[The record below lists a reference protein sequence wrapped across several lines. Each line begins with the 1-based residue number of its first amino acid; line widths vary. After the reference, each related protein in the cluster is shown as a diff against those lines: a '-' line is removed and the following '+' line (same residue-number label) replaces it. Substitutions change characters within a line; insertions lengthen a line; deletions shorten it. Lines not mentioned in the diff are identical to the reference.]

1 MWSPRAVTVS
11 LSWVILSL
19 LSLLFPVRKPR
30 NDSRNYRYIELPNEL
45 RALLV
50 SDPECDE
57 AAASMRVG
65 VGSMSDPPK
74 IPGLAHFTEHM
85 LFQGSKR
92 FPGTHD
98 FFDFVHNH
106 GGYTNAFT
114 SKFSTVFSFSIGPGF
129 LEPGL
134 DRLADLFSAPLLKSE
149 NLLKEVNAVHSEYII
164 DLTDDGRRKHHLI
177 RQTAKGGPFSNF
189 TVGNLESLMER
200 TKQQGIDPVKAMR
213 EFHNKWYS
221 SNLMTLAVVGRE
233 SLDVLESHVRK
244 HFGNVPNGR
253 VTPPVFEECSEAF
266 IPLDPNELGTET
278 LVVPEADLHDA
289 TFVFYL
295 PPQAKNWRSKPL
307 QFISEMLEHEGP
319 TSLSSKLKR
328 EGLITSLVTDY
339 WSPELCTVLQV
350 NVRLTEGGRS
360 KESVYKIGH
369 ALFTFLR
376 NLGVSRPERWR
387 VTEMAKIRQLG
398 FTFADMPDPYAL
410 TVRAVEGLNYYT
422 PEEVIAG
429 DRLIY
434 HFDPDIIQQY
444 VQKFL
449 VPDNVRLFIFDKKLA
464 ADVDREEYWFKIKHG
479 VEPIMD
485 SVFKKWKEITSAP
498 ANTVQS
504 MMRMEGMALPAPN
517 RFLPNNVAILP
528 RPPGSGQGA
537 EKSAFPEPLVFAGD
551 HICANKCAVFH
562 KQDTTFH
569 SPKAVVELQI
579 YYTGSHE
586 DGVRERILTALYV
599 QSLRFALRERFADT
613 HRAGMSL
620 GLGSGVAVGS
630 TTLPT
635 VKRQRVLTLSAAGFS
650 DKLDYVLRA
659 FAKSLAATEGAS
671 DEKPIPSPMELG
683 VTMSHGVRHL
693 MHSRV
698 TAPSNVLA
706 SVQSSRVYTTAVR
719 LPGGGR
725 AARRTLT
732 HDQITTMHRKPAS
745 MDVTLMRTPVS
756 SLGIRIVGGRAE
768 REATPVV
775 AGGGKPLL
783 EKRFFR
789 LAFDQLRTDLR
800 VATLN
805 RTPLAQANDAVL
817 ELIMHP
823 HVPVHKMYAALF
835 EMEKNHPTLDAIFEE
850 VADWGVK
857 LWNEA
862 AVEGLVQGNITSE
875 SATQLVGDVISLLP
889 LKNIVAANTIAKPT
903 ISSFSSLRRASSVAP
918 QSSSK
923 QDSVPSSDMPTSTET
938 LSMPSSAESQT
949 PESTDRASFPME
961 STTGPA
967 PYSVELSTGRTPYPD
982 DLPTSS
988 TPYPDDLPTSSTPY
1002 SDDLPTSSTPYP
1014 DDLPTSSTPYSDYL
1028 PTSSTPYPDDLPT
1041 SSTPYPDDLPTSGTP
1056 YPDDLPTRSTPAADD
1071 LPASSTPYPD
1081 DLPTSGTPYP
1091 DDFPTSSTPYPD
1103 DLPTSSTPYPDDL
1116 PTRSTPAADDLPTSR
1131 TPYPDDLPIRS
1142 TPSPIVL
1149 SAGRAPSVV
1158 VSPIERTSSPAL
1170 LPTERT
1176 PLTERIAQALRPVGE
1191 AAAVRRLL
1199 VLRRSSIHRMP
1210 YSPFQ
1215 YSSTWFHPSSNSR
1228 RQMMLRMALRRQ
1240 LGALTRQ
1247 AQPDTEG
1254 KPSTVFVFRRLAP
1267 MPRRLNIEQGPSFL
1281 QRQGEYAASGS
1292 APHSDCTNG
1301 ACAKGACSGTGCQKT
1316 PVKPSGGPCKGD
1328 ACTGSS
1334 CNSLECQR
1342 SSSSKSDHPC
1352 TGDECPV
1359 PCRGPGCS
1367 APASH
1372 PSPCTEAECG
1382 KNSCPGCKQ
1391 EEEKLVQLR
1400 SIRKNLNPNDKKNQ
1414 AYLLIEVGALPNIHD
1429 RAVLYMVSRWMS
1441 QRFFNKLRT
1450 EQQLGY
1456 LTAMHSSR
1464 LEDRFYYRF
1473 FITSTYDPAEVADRI
1488 VEFINAERSKI
1499 PTQEEFATLKQ
1510 AAIDVWKQKPKN
1522 IFEEFRK
1529 NRRQVVLGDRLF
1541 DINERMVAELERVT
1555 PEEIQ
1560 SFKEKTMFNASWLLM
1575 EVYSQREKPQMLPQA
1590 NGASGESKL
1599 DPWVD
1604 IDPELLS
1611 NITVP
1616 DMESD

>member
-1 MWSPRAVTVS
+1 MILTCHSCLFFGCDFSAFEGGVGSGYSQCQAHYVVRGLDSTATIWSIHGQNASPRPTKTDK
-11 LSWVILSL
+11 I
-19 LSLLFPVRKPR
+19 RKPR

-875 SATQLVGDVISLLP
+875 SATQL
-889 LKNIVAANTIAKPT
+889 
-903 ISSFSSLRRASSVAP
+903 
-918 QSSSK
+918 
-923 QDSVPSSDMPTSTET
+923 
-938 LSMPSSAESQT
+938 
-949 PESTDRASFPME
+949 
-961 STTGPA
+961 
-967 PYSVELSTGRTPYPD
+967 
-982 DLPTSS
+982 
-988 TPYPDDLPTSSTPY
+988 
-1002 SDDLPTSSTPYP
+1002 
-1014 DDLPTSSTPYSDYL
+1014 
-1028 PTSSTPYPDDLPT
+1028 
-1041 SSTPYPDDLPTSGTP
+1041 
-1056 YPDDLPTRSTPAADD
+1056 
-1071 LPASSTPYPD
+1071 
-1081 DLPTSGTPYP
+1081 
-1091 DDFPTSSTPYPD
+1091 
-1103 DLPTSSTPYPDDL
+1103 
-1116 PTRSTPAADDLPTSR
+1116 
-1131 TPYPDDLPIRS
+1131 
-1142 TPSPIVL
+1142 
-1149 SAGRAPSVV
+1149 
-1158 VSPIERTSSPAL
+1158 
-1170 LPTERT
+1170 
-1176 PLTERIAQALRPVGE
+1176 
-1191 AAAVRRLL
+1191 
-1199 VLRRSSIHRMP
+1199 
-1210 YSPFQ
+1210 
-1215 YSSTWFHPSSNSR
+1215 
-1228 RQMMLRMALRRQ
+1228 
-1240 LGALTRQ
+1240 
-1247 AQPDTEG
+1247 
-1254 KPSTVFVFRRLAP
+1254 
-1267 MPRRLNIEQGPSFL
+1267 
-1281 QRQGEYAASGS
+1281 
-1292 APHSDCTNG
+1292 
-1301 ACAKGACSGTGCQKT
+1301 
-1316 PVKPSGGPCKGD
+1316 
-1328 ACTGSS
+1328 
-1334 CNSLECQR
+1334 
-1342 SSSSKSDHPC
+1342 
-1352 TGDECPV
+1352 
-1359 PCRGPGCS
+1359 
-1367 APASH
+1367 
-1372 PSPCTEAECG
+1372 
-1382 KNSCPGCKQ
+1382 